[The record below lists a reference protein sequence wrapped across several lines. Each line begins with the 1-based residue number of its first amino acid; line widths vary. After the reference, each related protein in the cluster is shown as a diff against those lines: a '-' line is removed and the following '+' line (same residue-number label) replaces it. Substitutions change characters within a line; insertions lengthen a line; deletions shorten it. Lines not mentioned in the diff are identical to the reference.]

1 MPVGSGVGS
10 DVGTDVGTSVGFGTG
25 MLVGDLV
32 VSSAFEI
39 AASSSTLY
47 QRREPMVL
55 VVLACRPRT
64 GQRPGQRLA

>member
-25 MLVGDLV
+25 MLVGDSV
-32 VSSAFEI
+32 AFVKT
-39 AASSSTLY
+39 ASSSTLY

-55 VVLACRPRT
+55 IVL
-64 GQRPGQRLA
+64 G

>member
-25 MLVGDLV
+25 MDVGV
-32 VSSAFEI
+32 GVSPSAFVKT
-39 AASSSTLY
+39 ASSSTPY

-55 VVLACRPRT
+55 IVL
-64 GQRPGQRLA
+64 G

>member
-32 VSSAFEI
+32 VSAFVKT
-39 AASSSTLY
+39 ASSSTLY

-55 VVLACRPRT
+55 IVF
-64 GQRPGQRLA
+64 G